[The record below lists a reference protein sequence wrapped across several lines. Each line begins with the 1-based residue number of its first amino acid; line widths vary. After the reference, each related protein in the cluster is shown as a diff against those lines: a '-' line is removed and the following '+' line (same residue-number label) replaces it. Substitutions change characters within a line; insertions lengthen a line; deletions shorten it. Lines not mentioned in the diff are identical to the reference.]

1 MEEEWSLIVC
11 EKNISLFQNNS
22 LYKIMFD
29 IKQSDN
35 LFTNI
40 KEIVKENELF
50 ELLYELNKDVIDKFN
65 VDTTNNNTQNTTMT
79 IINKKTEYFNYP
91 FFTINIHYD
100 NNIEEDSCSIFSIP
114 YSNNNEIVKENEIYL
129 SDFNIN
135 MSKDESNIHFLINFS
150 FDDKI
155 FDNDLIKMTL
165 SMYIQKIFYR
175 LKLYFE

>member
-29 IKQSDN
+29 IKHSEN
-35 LFTNI
+35 TYTNI
-40 KEIVKENELF
+40 NEIVKENELF
-50 ELLYELNKDVIDKFN
+50 ELLYELNKDAIDKFSS
-65 VDTTNNNTQNTTMT
+65 DETDNNRQKIRMT
-79 IINKKTEYFNYP
+79 IINKKTEYFNHP
-91 FFTINIHYD
+91 FFTIHIQYENK
-100 NNIEEDSCSIFSIP
+100 IEDESCSIFSIP
-114 YSNNNEIVKENEIYL
+114 YTNTKIVKENDIYL
-129 SDFNIN
+129 SNFNIN
-135 MSKDESNIHFLINFS
+135 ISKYKSNIHFLINFS